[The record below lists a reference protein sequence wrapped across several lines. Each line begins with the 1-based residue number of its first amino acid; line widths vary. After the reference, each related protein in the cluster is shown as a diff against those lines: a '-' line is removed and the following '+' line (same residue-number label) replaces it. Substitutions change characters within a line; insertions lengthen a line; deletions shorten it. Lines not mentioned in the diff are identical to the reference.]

1 MCLHI
6 TYIKGERIERCLAI
20 KTCPLNVLHPYKVG
34 TFFPNPESSPL
45 KVWNLSSTLWIIL
58 VGFLKMQV
66 NEPFTSFIVASHT
79 ILQPR
84 LFLELLELLEPLTLQ
99 NRFFGSALCNSWT
112 VPPIQEAC
120 CHHWPRWCRS
130 STSLFWNDQRNKHN
144 INKNKLHFGRSGEMI
159 WVGK

>member
-99 NRFFGSALCNSWT
+99 NRFLAL
-112 VPPIQEAC
+112 
-120 CHHWPRWCRS
+120 RS
-130 STSLFWNDQRNKHN
+130 VIHEQYHQSKKRVATTDQDDVALQHPC
-144 INKNKLHFGRSGEMI
+144 FEMI
-159 WVGK
+159 RGTNIT